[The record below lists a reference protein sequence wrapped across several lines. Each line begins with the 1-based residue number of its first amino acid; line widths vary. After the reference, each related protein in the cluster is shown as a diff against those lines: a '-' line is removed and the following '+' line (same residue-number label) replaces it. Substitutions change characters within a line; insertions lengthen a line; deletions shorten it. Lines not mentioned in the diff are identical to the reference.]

1 MVIWDPGTTRA
12 CSSSSLDTEKLTF
25 SFPCSGTLPRA
36 SAYCPE
42 APTLGLIFTNLN
54 VRQQTRVQ
62 PAELLHLQ
70 KQASDGRGR
79 SLQEEVKNND
89 QVENF
94 PKMGKEIIPQVQETQ
109 RVPNRC
115 IPSPSATEHLCK
127 GGPPPHRTCQP
138 LPSSSLAIRS
148 SVIQQPKPRARS
160 HDTCSHPLP
169 SKTL

>member
-89 QVENF
+89 HFTLQSSCLRLMSQKTDE
-94 PKMGKEIIPQVQETQ
+94 QEKNKFIHVYISQT
-109 RVPNRC
+109 
-115 IPSPSATEHLCK
+115 
-127 GGPPPHRTCQP
+127 
-138 LPSSSLAIRS
+138 
-148 SVIQQPKPRARS
+148 
-160 HDTCSHPLP
+160 
-169 SKTL
+169 